1 MTDLTEIWTYLAQ
14 QPLLW
19 LTLTL
24 IAYVIGDAAFRTSG
38 GRPYVNPVLIA
49 VVMLAFLLWISATPY
64 QTYFEGAKFVHFM
77 LGPAT
82 VALAV
87 PLYRNFEK
95 VRQSA
100 IPLLCALVL
109 GSGTAILSVLGIAY
123 AMNIRGEVLLSL
135 APKSVTAP
143 VAIGVSESIGGS
155 PTLTAVVV
163 IVTGILGAIIAT
175 PLLNMLG
182 IRDWRARGLAVGIA
196 SHGIGTARAFQVNET
211 AGTFAGIGMGLNAL
225 LTAIAVPY
233 LVLLFL

>member
-1 MTDLTEIWTYLAQ
+1 MTDLTDIWTYLAQ

-24 IAYVIGDAAFRTSG
+24 MAYVIGDTASRLSG
-38 GRPYVNPVLIA
+38 RRPYVNPVLIS
-49 VVMLAFLLWISATPY
+49 VVLLACVLWVTSTPY
-64 QTYFEGAKFVHFM
+64 QDYFEGAKFVHFM

-87 PLYRNFEK
+87 PLYRNLDK

-100 IPLLCALVL
+100 VPLLCALVA

-123 AMNIRGEVLLSL
+123 LLGVRGEVLLSL

-143 VAIGVSESIGGS
+143 VAIGVSDAIGGS
-155 PTLTAVVV
+155 PTLTAVAV
-163 IVTGILGAIIAT
+163 IVTGVMGAILAT
-175 PLLNMLG
+175 PVLNLLG
-182 IRDWRARGLAVGIA
+182 IRDWRARGFSVGIA

-211 AGTFAGIGMGLNAL
+211 AGAFAGIGMGLNAL
-225 LTAIAVPY
+225 LTAIAAPY
-233 LVLLFL
+233 LVRLFM

>member
-24 IAYVIGDAAFRTSG
+24 IAYVIGDTAFRTSG

-100 IPLLCALVL
+100 IPLLCALVV

-123 AMNIRGEVLLSL
+123 AMGIRGEVLLSL